1 MIIEAFVILALTLL
15 SYNLKHIPREFNVM
29 NELFVIAWL
38 RLVGFIGR
46 YELLFF
52 HFKDGSTQ
60 SGPVIYASVFLEL
73 MQIMATGLYTLI
85 STYKPNQIIPFPI
98 NEDCISNFVVAII
111 MPTSMTH
118 FYQYLQGLPDFDEA
132 LIIFGLHADIRIY
145 LRMCDEQQYV
155 TKEQLHQKAVQIFE
169 DYIIE
174 DCKWSLRRHA
184 GDYTSNKLSSEA
196 SSAYREVS
204 PIPEEILREIRAG
217 YCKSKIR
224 FQLNSGLFSDLYI
237 YTLERLRQYY
247 EQFKQSKEFMH
258 LREEVI
264 SQEILYEIL
273 RRYRMISV

>member
-1 MIIEAFVILALTLL
+1 MCIEASIIFALTVF

-29 NELFVIAWL
+29 NELFIIAWI
-38 RLVGFIGR
+38 RLIGFIGR
-46 YELLFF
+46 YELLFYQ
-52 HFKDGSTQ
+52 FKDGTMQ
-60 SGPVIYASVFLEL
+60 AGPIIYANVFLEL
-73 MQIMATGLYTLI
+73 MQILATGLYTLML
-85 STYKPNQIIPFPI
+85 TYRPNQIIPFPI

-118 FYQYLQGLPDFDEA
+118 FYQFLQGLPDFDEA

-145 LRMCDEQQYV
+145 LRMCDQEEYLSRD
-155 TKEQLHQKAVQIFE
+155 ELHQQAVQIFE

-174 DCKWSLRRHA
+174 DCKWSLGRHA
-184 GDYTSNKLSSEA
+184 GDFTSNKLSSES
-196 SSAYREVS
+196 SSAYRQVS

-217 YCKSKIR
+217 YQKSKIR

-247 EQFKQSKEFMH
+247 EQFKQSREFMH

-264 SQEILYEIL
+264 S
-273 RRYRMISV
+273 